1 MYQHLRPWLFKVDPE
16 RVHDWTLRL
25 VRLAGQLPPVR
36 GLLRALYE
44 VNDPQLEVSA
54 FGLRF
59 KNPIGLAAGYDKNGV
74 AVAGLSALGFG
85 HIEIGTVTRR
95 PQIGNPQPRLHRVS
109 DAALINSMG
118 FPNVGARALKI
129 DRAGSECR
137 VGVNIGKGKDTPL
150 DQAAEEYAA
159 LFEEVQPLADY
170 VTINVSSP
178 NTLQIR
184 RLQARDYLDGLL
196 SQVARRRDALAP
208 RKPVLVKIA
217 PDLSEAEI
225 DDVLAAID
233 LAGIDGL
240 IATNTT
246 LGRGGV
252 PDRCRE
258 LKGGLSGSP
267 LSARSTE
274 VIRYVARRTQGRLP
288 IIGVGGVMDA
298 AGAIEKLEAG
308 ATLIQ
313 LYTGLVYAGPS
324 LVKDINRAL
333 TQAVLTRVRPAPA
346 TTKEPGFQAVSR
358 VI

>member
-1 MYQHLRPWLFKVDPE
+1 MYQHLRPWLFKMDPE

-36 GLLRALYE
+36 GLLRALYA
-44 VNDPQLEVSA
+44 VNDPRLEVSA
-54 FGLRF
+54 FGLKF
-59 KNPIGLAAGYDKNGV
+59 KNPVGLAAGYDKNGV
-74 AVAGLSALGFG
+74 AVAGLGALGFG

-95 PQIGNPQPRLHRVS
+95 PQLGNPHPRLHRVS

-129 DRAGSECR
+129 DRGGDECR

-184 RLQARDYLDGLL
+184 RLQARDYLDELL
-196 SQVARRRDALAP
+196 SRVARRRDALSP

-233 LAGIDGL
+233 LAGIDGV

-246 LGRGGV
+246 LGRGGL
-252 PDRCRE
+252 PDHCRE
-258 LKGGLSGSP
+258 LKGGLSGAP
-267 LSARSTE
+267 LRVRATE

-288 IIGVGGVMDA
+288 IIGVGGIMDA

-333 TQAVLTRVRPAPA
+333 TQAVLTRARPATA
-346 TTKEPGFQAVSR
+346 NAKEPGFQAVSR
-358 VI
+358 VT

>member
-1 MYQHLRPWLFKVDPE
+1 MYQTVRPWLFKMEPE
-16 RVHDWTLRL
+16 RAHEWTLRL
-25 VRLAGQLPPVR
+25 IRLAGQLPPVR
-36 GLLRALYE
+36 GLLRALFE
-44 VNDPQLEVSA
+44 VNDPRLEVSA
-54 FGLRF
+54 FGLKF

-95 PQIGNPQPRLHRVS
+95 PQPGNPRPRLHRVS

-118 FPNVGARALKI
+118 FPNVGASALKI
-129 DRAGSECR
+129 DRAGDRSR
-137 VGVNIGKGKDTPL
+137 IGVNIGKGKDTPL
-150 DQAAEEYAA
+150 AQAAEEYAA
-159 LFEEVQPLADY
+159 LFEDVHPLADY
-170 VTINVSSP
+170 VAINVSSP

-184 RLQARDYLDGLL
+184 RLQARDYLDDLL
-196 SQVARRRDALAP
+196 SQVARARDTLAP

-252 PDRCRE
+252 PDRCRD

-288 IIGVGGVMDA
+288 IIGVGGIMDA
-298 AGAIEKLEAG
+298 AGAVEKLQAG
-308 ATLIQ
+308 ATLLQ

-324 LVKDINRAL
+324 LVRDINRAL
-333 TQAVLTRVRPAPA
+333 AYAGSAAAQPVLAA
-346 TTKEPGFQAVSR
+346 GGSR
-358 VI
+358 